1 MRRTSALRAGAVG
14 ALVGGLLAA
23 VALPGVV
30 SAAPDLKAVNWYP
43 DAIHLPQAQQISTG
57 EGVTVAVLDSGVN
70 PIPELSG
77 RVVPGFDPGG
87 GDGRRDRDGHG
98 TSMAA
103 LIAGTGDMPGVAP
116 QAKILPVSAIKGEQA
131 SLLPPN
137 TITRLVHYAID
148 HGARVVNMSFG
159 VNDQADPAD
168 APWKRQLIAY
178 ATEHRAVLVA
188 STGDDPEAPLGRPA
202 DVPGVVAVSGL
213 GRNDSTWAGSST
225 GKGTVLAAPA
235 ERISFPTGV
244 PGKEYE
250 TSNGTSGASALVSG
264 VLALIMSKYPDISS
278 AGAVNRLIATA
289 HDLGAKGRDPVYG
302 FGAVDAAAALA
313 PQVPKADGNPLA
325 AGGVA
330 TVSSASGTDNS
341 DSGLSTAVLIAVIVV
356 AALLIL
362 VLIVVIVTLRSRR
375 RGGGGNNGGGG
386 GGGGGP
392 GGPPGGPGG
401 GPVGYGEPQ
410 QAPPQWQHPE
420 REPVPA
426 GQWGP
431 PPPGR

>member
-1 MRRTSALRAGAVG
+1 MRRTSAFRAGAVG
-14 ALVGGLLAA
+14 ALAGALLAA
-23 VALPGVV
+23 ALPGAV
-30 SAAPDLKAVNWYP
+30 SAAPDLKSANWYP
-43 DAIHLPQAQQISTG
+43 DAMHLAQAQQIGTG
-57 EGVTVAVLDSGVN
+57 RGVTVAVLDSGVN
-70 PIPELSG
+70 QIPQLSG
-77 RVVPGFDPGG
+77 RVLPGFDPGG

-103 LIAGTGDMPGVAP
+103 LIAGSGGMPGVAP
-116 QAKILPVSAIKGEQA
+116 QAKILPVYAIKGEQA
-131 SLLPPN
+131 SLMPPN

-159 VNDQADPAD
+159 VDDQADPSD
-168 APWKRQLIAY
+168 APWKKNLVAY
-178 ATEHRAVLVA
+178 ATRHRAVLVA
-188 STGDDPEAPLGRPA
+188 STGNDPKAPLGRPA

-213 GRNDSTWAGSST
+213 GRNGSTWTGSST
-225 GKGTVLAAPA
+225 GNGTVLAAPA
-235 ERISFPTGV
+235 EKITFPTGV

-250 TSNGTSGASALVSG
+250 TSSGTSGASALVAG

-278 AGAVNRLIATA
+278 ADAVNRLIATA
-289 HDLGAKGRDPVYG
+289 QDLGAKGRDPVYG

-313 PQVPKADGNPLA
+313 PQVPKADGNPLV
-325 AGGVA
+325 AGGGA
-330 TVSSASGTDNS
+330 TTSASGS
-341 DSGLSTAVLIAVIVV
+341 KGADSGLSTAVLIAVIVV

-410 QAPPQWQHPE
+410 QAPPQWQRTPN
-420 REPVPA
+420 EPVPA

>member
-23 VALPGVV
+23 VALPGAA
-30 SAAPDLKAVNWYP
+30 SAAPDLRAANWYP
-43 DAIHLPQAQQISTG
+43 DAMHLAPAQQISTG
-57 EGVTVAVLDSGVN
+57 QGVTVAVLDSGVN

-77 RVVPGFDPGG
+77 RVLPGFDPGG

-103 LIAGTGDMPGVAP
+103 LIAGSGDMPGVAP
-116 QAKILPVSAIKGEQA
+116 DARILPVYAIKGEEA
-131 SLLPPN
+131 GLLP
-137 TITRLVHYAID
+137 TASITRLVHYAID
-148 HGARVVNMSFG
+148 HGARVVNMSFTG
-159 VNDQADPAD
+159 NDSADPAD
-168 APWKRQLIAY
+168 APWKKELVAY
-178 ATEHRAVLVA
+178 ATKHRAVLV
-188 STGDDPEAPLGRPA
+188 SGTGNDPKAPIGRPA

-213 GRNDSTWAGSST
+213 AQSGSAWTGSTTGS
-225 GKGTVLAAPA
+225 GTVLAAPA
-235 ERISFPTGV
+235 ERITVPTGV

-250 TSNGTSGASALVSG
+250 TSTGTSGATALVSG

-278 AGAVNRLIATA
+278 ADAVNRLIATA

-325 AGGVA
+325 AGGAAA
-330 TVSSASGTDNS
+330 TSSASGTNGSDN
-341 DSGLSTAVLIAVIVV
+341 GLSTAVLIAVIVV

-375 RGGGGNNGGGG
+375 RGGGGNGGGGG

-401 GPVGYGEPQ
+401 GPVGYAQPQ
-410 QAPPQWQHPE
+410 QAPPQCQHPQG
-420 REPVPA
+420 EPVPA
-426 GQWGP
+426 GQYG